1 MITESSNEGVLRP
14 NFSNSYYHSL
24 FFSLYHAWKN
34 LPLKLMKSI
43 CSEISPGVT
52 IKPKRNNR
60 KNLVQYKLEMKKYG
74 SRMSYWQKTKLV
86 DAFSEKTFLIARM
99 TLLLLLLLLLLY
111 CQTFIKFSKNL
122 IISKILSKLVEN
134 GNLLRAL
141 NENKLV

>member
-1 MITESSNEGVLRP
+1 
-14 NFSNSYYHSL
+14 
-24 FFSLYHAWKN
+24 
-34 LPLKLMKSI
+34 MKSI

-99 TLLLLLLLLLLY
+99 TLLLLLLFWIPNFYQNFL
-111 CQTFIKFSKNL
+111 
-122 IISKILSKLVEN
+122 KIESRQDL
-134 GNLLRAL
+134 
-141 NENKLV
+141 